1 MVVLMLAKKAEV
13 SLTSSLLNVVAGGS
27 TVISSTVLNVTS
39 SDREDYVVNVV
50 EKPNYGW
57 IVLDSWSTNNITSID
72 SFSGADLRERRV
84 VYVSD
89 RDSPATRDSFS
100 VAVCISHHTCTQT
113 QIVTSRSHSEM
124 FKVCATIFALESRY

>member
-1 MVVLMLAKKAEV
+1 RVQYIHSGSGSGRDTIQFNISSPHSTKGPYTLYVEIYEHHV

-72 SFSGADLRERRV
+72 SFSWCGHLRERRV
-84 VYVSD
+84 V
-89 RDSPATRDSFS
+89 
-100 VAVCISHHTCTQT
+100 
-113 QIVTSRSHSEM
+113 
-124 FKVCATIFALESRY
+124 